1 METLKAEIR
10 RECFVQHLIKRN
22 ERVAMY
28 DVCLEG
34 EIIGYEVFIIREQLP
49 QTMTIR
55 GKIYELKHK
64 ELFPRNEDFGY
75 TAYAP
80 SQREKAEQYYKRLTD
95 RMEMRARGLSLN

>member
-1 METLKAEIR
+1 METLQKEIK
-10 RECFVQHLIKRN
+10 RECFVQHLVKRN
-22 ERVAMY
+22 RHVAMY

-34 EIIGYEVFIIREQLP
+34 EIIGYEVFIIREQKA

-55 GKIYELKHK
+55 GKVIHLKEK

-80 SQREKAEQYYKRLTD
+80 SLRDKAEQYYETLTGK
-95 RMEMRARGLSLN
+95 MEMKERGLSIN